1 MNDAPDHDAPQELVA
16 LARTLFDR
24 AHAPYSSF
32 PVAAV
37 AIDEAGHR
45 HVGVNVE
52 NASYGLTICAERVAI
67 FSAIASGAKR
77 ITALAVS
84 ARRMHPITPCG
95 ACRQVMAEFMS
106 PDAPV
111 HADAGEAGVITRTVG
126 ELLPFAFDARS
137 LTR

>member
-1 MNDAPDHDAPQELVA
+1 VL
-16 LARTLFDR
+16 DR

-37 AIDEAGHR
+37 AIDEAGQR

-52 NASYGLTICAERVAI
+52 NASYGLTMCAERVAI

-77 ITALAVS
+77 VTALAVT

-95 ACRQVMAEFMS
+95 ACRQVMAEFM
-106 PDAPV
+106 A
-111 HADAGEAGVITRTVG
+111 ADAAVLSDAGDQGVVTWSVS
-126 ELLPFAFDARS
+126 ELLPHAFDARA
-137 LTR
+137 LK